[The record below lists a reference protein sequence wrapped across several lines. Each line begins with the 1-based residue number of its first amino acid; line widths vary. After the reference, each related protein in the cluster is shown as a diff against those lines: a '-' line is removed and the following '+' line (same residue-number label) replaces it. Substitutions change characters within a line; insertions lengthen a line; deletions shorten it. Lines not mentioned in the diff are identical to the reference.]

1 MITHTSAIILRSVD
15 YQESSKIITVLSK
28 VHGKIALI
36 AQGVKKPKS
45 KLSGVIEIGHTL
57 DVVYYYKTNRAVQ
70 NLTEASIKFSSIIFR
85 QDIERASILFAT
97 LELIDQLVHEHE
109 ENEPVF
115 KFLLTFIEWLSTYKS
130 INPSIFCYVQLRC
143 AELIGFNL
151 AIEIDDPVDGAYL
164 DIKQGIITKN
174 IQSELSHKLTA
185 LQTEFLC
192 QVLKSKNSRVFNLEM
207 SVLEI
212 KRLIHLMD
220 VYFKYHIEGY
230 RDRKSDSIF
239 DQMLK
244 DYK

>member
-36 AQGVKKPKS
+36 ARGVKKPKS
-45 KLSGVIEIGHTL
+45 KLSGVIEIGHIL

-70 NLTEASIKFSSIIFR
+70 SLTEASIKFSSITFR

-97 LELIDQLVHEHE
+97 LELIDQLVHEQE

-115 KFLLTFIEWLSTYKS
+115 KFLFTFIEWLSTYQS

-151 AIEIDDPVDGAYL
+151 AIDIDDTKNGGYF
-164 DIKQGIITKN
+164 DITHGIITKSV
-174 IQSELSHKLTA
+174 QSELSYKLTA
-185 LQTEFLC
+185 LQTEFLN
-192 QVLKSKNSRVFNLEM
+192 QVLKSKNSRVFNLGM
-207 SVLEI
+207 PFLEI
-212 KRLIHLMD
+212 KQLIHHMD

-230 RDRKSDSIF
+230 KDRTSDSIF